1 MESDPVRYFGMLLNM
16 CIRDDW
22 KKESLLAATALM
34 FALGI
39 GASVVTVY
47 ALSTVGLLI

>member
-22 KKESLLAATALM
+22 KKESMLAATAVS

-39 GASVVTVY
+39 GASVLTVY
-47 ALSTVGLLI
+47 LLSTAGLLV

>member
-22 KKESLLAATALM
+22 KKESLLAVTALM